1 MIDTTKLQQVD
12 DDLQSTYS
20 DLNYYL
26 LIDYMPAPVGP
37 FIITI
42 FNEDTYSFLIT
53 RLLRLINEHNRLV
66 DILGHYNLNPFGDI
80 QVSAVL
86 YDNKGSDLNE
96 LISVYNQTL
105 DLLTNNLESIKVIMK
120 LNGLMEGK

>member
-1 MIDTTKLQQVD
+1 MIDTKKLQQVD
-12 DDLQSTYS
+12 DNLQSIYS
-20 DLNYYL
+20 DLNYDL
-26 LIDYMPAPVGP
+26 LIDYMPAPIGP
-37 FIITI
+37 FSITI

-53 RLLRLINEHNRLV
+53 SLLRLINEHNRLV

-80 QVSAVL
+80 HVSAVF
-86 YDNKGSDLNE
+86 YDNKGSGLNE

-105 DLLTNNLESIKVIMK
+105 DLLTHNLEYIKVIMQ

>member
-12 DDLQSTYS
+12 DDLQSIYS

-53 RLLRLINEHNRLV
+53 SLLRLINEHNRLV

-80 QVSAVL
+80 QVSVVF

-105 DLLTNNLESIKVIMK
+105 DLLTHNFESIKVIMK

>member
-12 DDLQSTYS
+12 DDLQSIYS

-53 RLLRLINEHNRLV
+53 SLLRLINEHNRLL

-80 QVSAVL
+80 QVSAIF

-105 DLLTNNLESIKVIMK
+105 DLLTHNFESIKVIMK

>member
-12 DDLQSTYS
+12 DDLQSIYS

-26 LIDYMPAPVGP
+26 LIDYMPAHVGP

-53 RLLRLINEHNRLV
+53 SLLRLINEHNRLV
-66 DILGHYNLNPFGDI
+66 DILVHYNLNPFGDI
-80 QVSAVL
+80 HVSAVF

-105 DLLTNNLESIKVIMK
+105 DLLTHNFESIKVIMK
-120 LNGLMEGK
+120 LNGLMEAK